1 MFPDLSV
8 HTETVLTYEGEK
20 VLLKLELKKGFGDVG
35 IIITRERSTYLDVL
49 NLALYRFSSF
59 FFLLLQLLVSTD
71 GRKNT

>member
-1 MFPDLSV
+1 MSV
-8 HTETVLTYEGEK
+8 RTETVLTCEGKK

-49 NLALYRFSSF
+49 NLALHRFSS